1 MAPRVT
7 SDFFVAAYVRRRN
20 DAGRFT
26 AVVRRGAAEAGAI
39 FVKVARLDRTADLYG
54 PAPQMLVDDAD
65 VAVAGGRVF
74 ERLMAARPEDEV
86 DERLAREHRFDT
98 DLWVVETE
106 ARDGDHGL
114 DVVAG

>member
-1 MAPRVT
+1 MARVT

-26 AVVRRGAAEAGAI
+26 AVVRRGAEEAGAI

-54 PAPQMLVDDAD
+54 PAPQVLVDDAD
-65 VAVAGGRVF
+65 PAVAGGRVF
-74 ERLMAARPEDEV
+74 ERLMTATPEFEV
-86 DERLAREHRFDT
+86 DERLARERRFDS

-106 ARDGDHGL
+106 APDGSHDL
-114 DVVAG
+114 DVVEG